1 MKKSIFTIII
11 FFLVSSTGFIQAQSL
26 DDVLAKH
33 FKTIGQE
40 KLNKVKTYTI
50 KANISQMGMDLPM
63 VMKMKKPNK
72 FRMEMDMMGQK
83 MIQAFDGE
91 KGWVI
96 APWVSTEPQ
105 DLTGA
110 ELQQAL
116 EQADIDGELYN
127 YKEKGHTA
135 ELIGKENLDGT
146 DVYNIK
152 LTNKNGSVKNYYIDA
167 NKNLIVQ
174 VKAKA
179 VNMGQEVNVTQKM
192 SDYKDIDGILVA
204 TKITSETPMGDGVI
218 VMEEVKFNEEV
229 DDSIFERPAK

>member
-1 MKKSIFTIII
+1 MRNGIFAIIAI
-11 FFLVSSTGFIQAQSL
+11 IVIAFANVTQAQSVNE
-26 DDVLAKH
+26 VLEKH
-33 FKTIGQE
+33 FEAIGQE
-40 KLNKVKTYTI
+40 KLVKVETYTV
-50 KANISQMGMDLPM
+50 KAKISQMGMDLPM

-83 MIQAFDGE
+83 MVQAYNGE

-96 APWVSTEPQ
+96 APWISNDPQ
-105 DLTGA
+105 ELTGA
-110 ELQQAL
+110 ELQQAID
-116 EQADIDGELYN
+116 QADIEGELYN
-127 YKEKGHTA
+127 YESKGHQA
-135 ELIGKENLDGT
+135 ELIGKENMDGT

-167 NKNLIVQ
+167 SKNVIVQ

-179 VNMGQEVNVTQKM
+179 VSMGQEVNVTQKL
-192 SDYKDIDGILVA
+192 SDYKDIEGVLIA

-218 VMEEVKFNEEV
+218 VMEEVKFNEVV